1 MSSTPTPPPPR
12 HALGLP
18 AGSIRA
24 LLGLG
29 VLGLLWGLALKFPQ
43 KLPLSFIYL
52 QFLMLLILAHYF
64 AAHGKSVGHVKQR
77 SALGLPRGSIR
88 FLLIGGYLGLAFYL
102 YHNNSAFELPPS
114 GPFFFLIALLL
125 SGFFVGY
132 VLTAIMTVL
141 GGGRLPAWFQDIQAW
156 FALLG
161 LIGLVILVM
170 VYVIINP
177 SLAEGSRLNVDQL
190 EAFLAA
196 VIGFYFGARS

>member
-1 MSSTPTPPPPR
+1 MSSSSTAPPPR

-29 VLGLLWGLALKFPQ
+29 ILGLLWGLALKFPH

>member
-1 MSSTPTPPPPR
+1 MSTTPTPLPPR

-29 VLGLLWGLALKFPQ
+29 VLGLLWGLALKFPD

-64 AAHGKSVGHVKQR
+64 AAHGKTVGQTKER

-88 FLLIGGYLGLAFYL
+88 FLLMGGYLGLAFYL
-102 YHNNSAFELPPS
+102 YHTGSAFELPPS
-114 GPFFFLIALLL
+114 QPFFFLIALLL

-132 VLTAIMTVL
+132 LLTAIVAGL
-141 GGGRLPAWFQDIQAW
+141 SGGQLPAWFQDVQAW

-170 VYVIINP
+170 VYTIINP

-196 VIGFYFGARS
+196 VVGFYFGARS

>member
-1 MSSTPTPPPPR
+1 MSTQPIPRR

-24 LLGLG
+24 LLALG
-29 VLGLLWGLALKFPQ
+29 VLGLLWGLALKFPHE
-43 KLPLSFIYL
+43 LPKSFIYL
-52 QFLMLLILAHYF
+52 LFLMLLILAHYF
-64 AAHGKSVGHVKQR
+64 AAHGKSVGQSQER

-88 FLLIGGYLGLAFYL
+88 FLLMAGFLGLAYYL
-102 YHNNSAFELPPS
+102 YHTDTQFELPAS

-132 VLTAIMTVL
+132 VLTSLMTLL
-141 GGGRLPAWFQDIQAW
+141 GGGRLPAWFQDMQAW

-161 LIGLVILVM
+161 LLGLLILVI

-177 SLAEGSRLNVDQL
+177 SVEPPARLSVDQL

-196 VIGFYFGARS
+196 IVGFYFGARS

>member
-1 MSSTPTPPPPR
+1 MSTMPAPLPR

-24 LLGLG
+24 VLGLG
-29 VLGLLWGLALKFPQ
+29 VLGLLWGLALKFPH

-52 QFLMLLILAHYF
+52 LFLMLLILAHYF
-64 AAHGKSVGHVKQR
+64 AAHGKSVGHVTER

-88 FLLIGGYLGLAFYL
+88 FLLMGGFLGLAYYL
-102 YHNNSAFELPPS
+102 YHTGSVFESPPS
-114 GPFFFLIALLL
+114 GDFIFLVALLL

-132 VLTAIMTVL
+132 VLTSLMTFL
-141 GGGRLPAWFQDIQAW
+141 GGGRLPAWFQDVQAW
-156 FALLG
+156 FALIGLLG
-161 LIGLVILVM
+161 LLGLVM

-177 SLAEGSRLNVDQL
+177 SLADNAPLKVDQL

-196 VIGFYFGARS
+196 IVGFYFGARS

>member
-1 MSSTPTPPPPR
+1 MSTMPAPPPR

-29 VLGLLWGLALKFPQ
+29 VLGLLWGLALKFPH

-52 QFLMLLILAHYF
+52 LFLMLLILAHYF
-64 AAHGKSVGHVKQR
+64 AAHGKSVGHVKER

-88 FLLIGGYLGLAFYL
+88 FLLMAGFLGLAYYL
-102 YHNNSAFELPPS
+102 YRTDTAFEVPAS

-132 VLTAIMTVL
+132 LLTSLIAFL
-141 GGGRLPAWFQDIQAW
+141 GGGRLPAWFQDVQAW

-161 LIGLVILVM
+161 LLGLVILVM

-177 SLAEGSRLNVDQL
+177 SLAEGSRINVDQL

-196 VIGFYFGARS
+196 IVGFYFGARS

>member
-177 SLAEGSRLNVDQL
+177 SLAEGSRLNVDKL
-190 EAFLAA
+190 EAFSAA